1 MGPGYFIIAILGCG
15 DAGQACVQV
24 ATAPARYD
32 SRSACLA
39 AAPGALMA
47 NTDLDFPT
55 LVAECQH
62 GSARPAS
69 VEVPD
74 RLPDGALR
82 T

>member
-1 MGPGYFIIAILGCG
+1 MGPGYFIIAIMGCG
-15 DAGQACVQV
+15 DAGQHCVQV

-47 NTDLDFPT
+47 STDLDFPT

-69 VEVPD
+69 LEGPD
-74 RLPDGALR
+74 QLPEGALR